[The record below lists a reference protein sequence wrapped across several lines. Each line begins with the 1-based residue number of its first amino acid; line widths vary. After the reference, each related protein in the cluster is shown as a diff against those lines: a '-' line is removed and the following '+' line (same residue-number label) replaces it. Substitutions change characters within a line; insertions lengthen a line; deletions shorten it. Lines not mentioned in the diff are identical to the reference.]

1 MTTRPDVSADV
12 VVDFDHHSDEFNLN
26 ELEVNVELRRRCPVA
41 WNENYGGFWFVT
53 SYDAVA
59 QIARDGDTFA
69 HKYEPNAADGVD
81 YQGEMGVPRPEG
93 QPALGIGE
101 VDGPYHQALRRA
113 LAPFFSPRA
122 VQEMRPFME
131 QSVHRFLDQRIG
143 DGQMDL
149 VLDYASPVP
158 AILTMRLMGLPYDNW
173 QRYANLFHSV
183 MAVSQDSDEYA
194 SAIAEVPAMMDGLL
208 KFAATRRVDPQDDLT
223 SFLVQFEFDGKRL
236 DDAQLLDILW
246 NLIAGGVDTTTSQTA
261 LSLLH
266 LGTHPDLRQQLI
278 DRPEL
283 YDTAADEFLRYYS
296 VNQQLSRTVTRDI
309 VLGGQQLRRND
320 RLIISWLAANH
331 DEQEFERPDEVVL
344 DRAPN
349 RHVAFGLGPHR
360 CIGSHLARVMFGVMV
375 KGVLDRIPDYRVDV
389 GGVHEYLGNPSMTG
403 LGKLPVTFTPGVAWE
418 TSRPSGSPPM
428 KAHPR
433 QRG

>member
-1 MTTRPDVSADV
+1 MTARPDISAEV

-26 ELEVNVELRRRCPVA
+26 ERQINAELRRRCPVA

-69 HKYEPNAADGVD
+69 HKYEPNAADGID

-113 LAPFFSPRA
+113 LAPFFSPGA
-122 VQEMRPFME
+122 VERMRPFMQ
-131 QSVHRFLDQRIG
+131 QSAHWFLDQHVG

-173 QRYANLFHSV
+173 RRYANLFHSV
-183 MAVSQDSDEYA
+183 MAVSQDSAEYA
-194 SAIAEVPAMMDGLL
+194 AAVADVPAMMDGLL
-208 KFAATRRVDPQDDLT
+208 KFAAARRADPRDDLT
-223 SFLVQFEFDGKRL
+223 SFLVRFEFDGKRL
-236 DDAQLLDILW
+236 DDAQVLDILW
-246 NLIAGGVDTTTSQTA
+246 NLIGGGVDTTTSLTA

-266 LGTHPDLRQQLI
+266 LGTHPDLRRQLI
-278 DRPEL
+278 ERPDL
-283 YDTAADEFLRYYS
+283 YRTGVDEFLRYFS

-309 VLGGQQLRRND
+309 VLGGQRLRRND
-320 RLIISWLAANH
+320 RVIISWLAANH
-331 DEQEFERPDEVVL
+331 DEHEFERPDEVVL
-344 DRAPN
+344 DRSPN

-360 CIGSHLARVMFGVMV
+360 CIGSHLARVMFEVMLRV
-375 KGVLDRIPDYRVDV
+375 VLDRIPDYRVDA
-389 GGVHEYLGNPSMTG
+389 GGVYEYLGNPSMTG
-403 LGKLPVTFTPGVAWE
+403 LGRLPVTFTPGS
-418 TSRPSGSPPM
+418 SR
-428 KAHPR
+428 ATPR
-433 QRG
+433 PW

>member
-26 ELEVNVELRRRCPVA
+26 ELEVNAELRRRCPVA
-41 WNENYGGFWFVT
+41 WNQNYGGFWFVT
-53 SYDAVA
+53 GYDAVA
-59 QIARDGDTFA
+59 QTARDGDTFA
-69 HKYEPNAADGVD
+69 HKYEPDAADGVD

-131 QSVHRFLDQRIG
+131 QSVHWFLDQRIG
-143 DGQMDL
+143 DGRMDL

-158 AILTMRLMGLPYDNW
+158 AILTMRLMGLPHDNW
-173 QRYANLFHSV
+173 RLYANLFHSV
-183 MAVSQDSDEYA
+183 MAVPQDSDEYA
-194 SAIAEVPAMMDGLL
+194 NVIAAVPSVLDDLL
-208 KFAATRRVDPQDDLT
+208 KFAATRRADPRDDLT

-236 DDAQLLDILW
+236 TDAQLIDILW

-266 LGTHPDLRQQLI
+266 LGTHPGLRQKLI
-278 DRPEL
+278 DSPEL
-283 YDTAADEFLRYYS
+283 YETATDEFLRYFS

-331 DEQEFERPDEVVL
+331 DEHEFERPDDVVL

-360 CIGSHLARVMFGVMV
+360 CIGSHLARDMFAVMV
-375 KGVLDRIPDYRVDV
+375 KAVLDRIPDYRVDA

-403 LGKLPVTFTPGVAWE
+403 LGKLPVTFTPGVPRG
-418 TSRPSGSPPM
+418 TSRPPG
-428 KAHPR
+428 
-433 QRG
+433 